1 MRISDWSSDV
11 CSSDLYP
18 VGCTHARQTEL
29 SAERCGV
36 AKSNAVMMLVGP
48 SLRVVPI
55 TTHIALKEV
64 PEALS
69 IELIKARA
77 LATAKG
83 LQKNF
88 AIHSPRLVIAG
99 LNPQAGEDGA
109 LGMEEIDI
117 IIPAVEQLRAEGI
130 DITGPLPADSLFHE
144 RVRGRSRSEEH

>member
-1 MRISDWSSDV
+1 
-11 CSSDLYP
+11 
-18 VGCTHARQTEL
+18 
-29 SAERCGV
+29 
-36 AKSNAVMMLVGP
+36 MMLVGP

-99 LNPQAGEDGA
+99 LNPHAGEDGA

-117 IIPAVEQLRAEGI
+117 DRKSVGSGKSVAVSVDLGGVPIIKTKTKSKQSNTLNI
-130 DITGPLPADSLFHE
+130 
-144 RVRGRSRSEEH
+144 

>member
-1 MRISDWSSDV
+1 
-11 CSSDLYP
+11 
-18 VGCTHARQTEL
+18 
-29 SAERCGV
+29 
-36 AKSNAVMMLVGP
+36 MMLVGP

-99 LNPQAGEDGA
+99 LNPHAGEDGA

-117 IIPAVEQLRAEGI
+117 IIPAVEQLRAEGL

-144 RVRGRSRSEEH
+144 RVLGRYYVALFMYHYRPLIPLQPLPFFDVVNITLCL

>member
-1 MRISDWSSDV
+1 
-11 CSSDLYP
+11 
-18 VGCTHARQTEL
+18 
-29 SAERCGV
+29 
-36 AKSNAVMMLVGP
+36 MMLVGP

-99 LNPQAGEDGA
+99 LNPHAGEDGA

-130 DITGPLPADSLFHE
+130 DITGPLPAD
-144 RVRGRSRSEEH
+144 RSEEHTSELQ

>member
-1 MRISDWSSDV
+1 MKELNS
-11 CSSDLYP
+11 
-18 VGCTHARQTEL
+18 VGFTHAGE
-29 SAERCGV
+29 AEFVDERGGV

-69 IELIKARA
+69 IELTKARA

-83 LQKNF
+83 LPKNF

-99 LNPQAGEDGA
+99 LNPHAREDGA

-117 IIPAVEQLRAEGI
+117 KIGRA
-130 DITGPLPADSLFHE
+130 TSRE
-144 RVRGRSRSEEH
+144 RVGQAV